1 MTIIVA
7 TSADRGD
14 DAYLTLVGQ
23 STMNRLSDSL
33 RGWLKSV
40 AGDTGKSVS
49 NTNWQGKRFSRLQ
62 QLDNRLWRKSQ
73 LFTVDTLYSDRLSV
87 VARVP

>member
-7 TSADRGD
+7 TSADIGD

-33 RGWLKSV
+33 RG
-40 AGDTGKSVS
+40 
-49 NTNWQGKRFSRLQ
+49 
-62 QLDNRLWRKSQ
+62 
-73 LFTVDTLYSDRLSV
+73 
-87 VARVP
+87 